1 MVAIILSICAFVV
14 IAISS
19 SASAVWGF
27 YTCLLGSV
35 LCGAMQAFGESV
47 MLGYIKVFPPR
58 LVAGWSSGTGFAGPF
73 GSGLLLV
80 LKAVDLDLYIIF
92 LVMIP
97 IQASYWL
104 CFLWYDN
111 RKTMYYSVPAAEDG

>member
-1 MVAIILSICAFVV
+1 MRSINSKFFIKIAHKKRILVAIVLSICAFVI
-14 IAISS
+14 IAVSS

-80 LKAVDLDLYIIF
+80 LKAVDLDLYI
-92 LVMIP
+92 VKYYKRY
-97 IQASYWL
+97 IQTA
-104 CFLWYDN
+104 
-111 RKTMYYSVPAAEDG
+111 YYSPLI